1 MTVFTKMRENAEIN
15 RNHYYFDAC
24 SGVLRKPYL
33 STAVALACWSMG
45 AAYAQ
50 EQGAG
55 KEWRAPAVSAREH
68 DQSTQEPAATA
79 KTMQEVTVSGERT
92 RDEKG
97 RDDVYDKNVTTVY
110 QGREELQRFQTTN
123 PGDVFKGMNG
133 VYSMDTRGSQ
143 SITPNIRGLTGEGRV
158 PLTIDGT
165 EQSTNVW
172 LHFFGAG
179 NRSYADPAMF
189 RSIEVEKGPSL
200 SRGIK
205 SGIGGAV
212 NIRTIEASDI
222 IPEGKNFGIELKADT
237 SSNSSKPRFDANS
250 AYGKDYRNIPGAIRY
265 EVNNVSPFSENP
277 RNKSGDVFD
286 FDSKSGM
293 LAIAGR
299 NEMTDFLVSYSK
311 RTQGNYYAG
320 KKNADKYAG
329 HDYLDKS
336 STDVLI
342 PNVTKLYGAG
352 DEVYNT
358 ASETETTLLKNNWY
372 LPNAQKIGL
381 SFMRNDMS
389 FGETTPGTSLLMME
403 YRESYEHQNPNK
415 DFSRERRFVMEGP
428 HSKMKVDRY
437 KLDYEIKP
445 EDSKWLNLEASLWH
459 TKTSGIRHQTGIS
472 PYMLDMDDATYR
484 RLKIVDQLANDPN
497 FDPSLLPPGFMDHDG
512 TIVSRGRQWT
522 SHDRTGLD
530 LSNQIKLADNLQLMV
545 GVNYQREKLNDRI
558 QETKLSMA
566 SGGLGI
572 DGSTV
577 HASTDFF
584 GPRSGERKEYSA
596 TINLSYQPTPWL
608 TLTAGTRYMRYTGK
622 DTARRAAANSLRKR
636 AGLSLKYEEL
646 MNPQDKAKLE
656 QLQREVFKAY
666 KAADRNNPDN
676 FRTWDILEDRP
687 GGRRIHTITT
697 FVGDQAYQ
705 ETARKFL
712 NFLSEKNAN
721 PFANDQI
728 WSVVGGSAAESEF
741 FSMQHTGTFDSFSGK
756 FSGRKFSNGNYWR
769 KEVILPEKDGK
780 FDSSVNPFANGEA
793 HLEEMVTDPYNTG
806 ETNKYRFY
814 NESNWAGTE
823 VYKNLDSGQA
833 WENSD
838 DQSGHAWSPV
848 LSATARIGKFGTG
861 FARYAQTTR
870 FPSIYELTSSSVVD
884 GAGTLGTLAVNGAS
898 KPERST
904 NFEIGYAHNLA
915 QFFPSLA
922 LADARISYYNTE
934 IKDFID
940 RTAYMDTIQFDKKK
954 TQGIELQSRFDS
966 GRFFGGLGGTYRL
979 KQEICDKDFASS
991 MDPFYNRIPTCVEGG
1006 FPGSYSGMSLQ
1017 PKYSINMELGTR
1029 LLNERLQIGWR
1040 GTYHTGAENKQL
1052 NGLLSNADIQK
1063 VWFRGGRDALYW
1075 KSVMLHDLYASFQM
1089 SKKVAFNL
1097 NIINLTDQYYMDPMS
1112 KNVIPG
1118 PGRTITAGMTIK
1130 F

>member
-1 MTVFTKMRENAEIN
+1 MTVFTKMRENVEIN

-50 EQGAG
+50 EQGAV

-165 EQSTNVW
+165 EQSTNIW

-299 NEMTDFLVSYSK
+299 NEMMDFLASYSK

-329 HDYLDKS
+329 QDYLDKS

-415 DFSRERRFVMEGP
+415 DFSKERRFVMEAP

-484 RLKIVDQLANDPN
+484 RLKIVDLLANDPN

-622 DTARRAAANSLRKR
+622 DTGKIKYSGTMRKKTGVSLEYGEAMSATDLAMYYDLGVKHSNALNNLSSFDYEQAHNGVITPAYQASIDTGNAMNAFLDGRTVSSNSSGSGNWFVWKR
-636 AGLSLKYEEL
+636 STLIPIVNGKPDSSK
-646 MNPQDKAKLE
+646 NPFVSGEIDINETVDGITNPFNNNGQIENTGKQVAKIIPVEAKDVYE
-656 QLQREVFKAY
+656 QL
-666 KAADRNNPDN
+666 D
-676 FRTWDILEDRP
+676 T
-687 GGRRIHTITT
+687 
-697 FVGDQAYQ
+697 
-705 ETARKFL
+705 
-712 NFLSEKNAN
+712 S
-721 PFANDQI
+721 
-728 WSVVGGSAAESEF
+728 
-741 FSMQHTGTFDSFSGK
+741 
-756 FSGRKFSNGNYWR
+756 
-769 KEVILPEKDGK
+769 
-780 FDSSVNPFANGEA
+780 
-793 HLEEMVTDPYNTG
+793 
-806 ETNKYRFY
+806 
-814 NESNWAGTE
+814 
-823 VYKNLDSGQA
+823 QA
-833 WENSD
+833 WENEA

-991 MDPFYNRIPTCVEGG
+991 MDPFYNRIPTCMEGG

-1097 NIINLTDQYYMDPMS
+1097 NITNLTDQYYMDPMS
-1112 KNVIPG
+1112 KNVMPG

>member
-1 MTVFTKMRENAEIN
+1 MRIN
-15 RNHYYFDAC
+15 REVKRA
-24 SGVLRKPYL
+24 GLRRRA
-33 STAVALACWSMG
+33 SAVSAAVALVCLHTGM
-45 AAYAQ
+45 AYAQ
-50 EQGAG
+50 ERAAEQAAADDG
-55 KEWRAPAVSAREH
+55 WRAPAASAKAH
-68 DQSTQEPAATA
+68 NAATA
-79 KTMQEVTVSGERT
+79 GSKTLNEVTVTGERSA
-92 RDEKG
+92 DEKG

-165 EQSTNVW
+165 EQSTNIW

-179 NRSYADPAMF
+179 NRSYADPALF

-212 NIRTIEASDI
+212 NIRTIEPSDI

-237 SSNSSKPRFDANS
+237 SSNSSKPRVDANA
-250 AYGKDYRNIPGAIRY
+250 AYGQDYRNIPGAVRTGYSVAIPSGTPR
-265 EVNNVSPFSENP
+265 EKGSGENF
-277 RNKSGDVFD
+277 N
-286 FDSKSGM
+286 FDSHSGM

-299 NEMTDFLVSYSK
+299 NEMTDFLASYSK

-336 STDVLI
+336 STDSFI
-342 PNVTKLYGAG
+342 PNITKLYGAG

-358 ASETETTLLKNNWY
+358 ASESKTTLLKNNWY

-381 SFMRNDMS
+381 SFMRNDMN
-389 FGETTPGTSLLMME
+389 FGETTPGSSVLLMD
-403 YRESYEHQNPNK
+403 YREAYENQYPNA
-415 DFSRERRFVMEGP
+415 DFANISRFVFERP
-428 HSKMKVDRY
+428 HSEMKIDRY

-459 TKTSGIRHQTGIS
+459 TKTNGTRYQTGIS
-472 PYMLDMDDATYR
+472 PYIIDVDDET
-484 RLKIVDQLANDPN
+484 LKGLKFYDELVSAYPG
-497 FDPSLLPPGFMDHDG
+497 FDFSSLLPAHDG
-512 TIVSRGRQWT
+512 TIIARGRQWT

-530 LSNQIKLADNLQLMV
+530 LSNQIKLASNLQLTV
-545 GVNYQREKLNDRI
+545 GVNYQREKLNDRV
-558 QETKLSMA
+558 QQTKVSLDG
-566 SGGLGI
+566 GGLAI
-572 DGSTV
+572 DGNTMQ
-577 HASTDFF
+577 ASTDFF

-596 TINLSYQPTPWL
+596 TMNLSYQPTPWL

-622 DTARRAAANSLRKR
+622 DTARRAAANGSLRRR
-636 AGLSLKYEEL
+636 AGLSLQYEEL
-646 MNPQDKAKLE
+646 MNPKDSAKLE
-656 QLQREVFKAY
+656 ELQREVFNTY
-666 KAADRNNPDN
+666 MAADRNNPNN
-676 FRTWDILEDRP
+676 FKTWDVLENGSNGQRV
-687 GGRRIHTITT
+687 HTITT
-697 FVGDQAYQ
+697 FIGDQAYQ
-705 ETARKFL
+705 EKAREFL
-712 NFLSEKNAN
+712 NFLTEKNAN
-721 PFANDQI
+721 PYANDRI
-728 WSVVGGSAAESEF
+728 WSVVGGSPSDSEF
-741 FSMQHTGTFDSFSGK
+741 FSMNHTGGFDGNGVFGGE
-756 FSGRKFSNGNYWR
+756 FRNGNYWK
-769 KEVILPEKDGK
+769 KEIILPEKYGK
-780 FDSSVNPFANGEA
+780 FDSSGNPFANGEA
-793 HLEEMVTDPYNTG
+793 DLAEMVSDPYGTG
-806 ETNKYRFY
+806 ETNKYRLDKQ
-814 NESNWAGTE
+814 SNPAGTE
-823 VYKNLDSGQA
+823 LYETLDSGQA
-833 WENSD
+833 WENSA

-870 FPSIYELTSSSVVD
+870 FPSIYEFTGSTVID
-884 GAGTLGTLAVNGAS
+884 GAGTLGTFAANGAS

-904 NFEIGYAHNLA
+904 NFEIGYAHNLT
-915 QFFPSLA
+915 QFFPGLA

-940 RTAYMDTIQFDKKK
+940 RTIFMDTIQFDKKK

-979 KQEICDKDFASS
+979 KQEMCDKDFASS
-991 MDPFYNRIPTCVEGG
+991 MDPFYNRIPTCMEGG
-1006 FPGSYSGMSLQ
+1006 FPGTYSGMSLQ

-1052 NGLLSNADIQK
+1052 NRLIADPAISK
-1063 VWFRGGRDALYW
+1063 VWFRGGKDALYW
-1075 KSVMLHDLYASFQM
+1075 QSVMLHDLYAQFQVN
-1089 SKKVAFNL
+1089 KKVSL
-1097 NIINLTDQYYMDPMS
+1097 NVNIVNLTDQYYMDPMS
-1112 KNVIPG
+1112 KNVMPA

>member
-1 MTVFTKMRENAEIN
+1 MTVFTKMRENVEIN

-50 EQGAG
+50 EQGAV

-299 NEMTDFLVSYSK
+299 NEMTDFLASYSK

-381 SFMRNDMS
+381 SFMRNDMN

-415 DFSRERRFVMEGP
+415 DFSKERRFVMEGP

-472 PYMLDMDDATYR
+472 PYMLDMDDDTYR
-484 RLKIVDQLANDPN
+484 RLKIVDQGANDPN

-608 TLTAGTRYMRYTGK
+608 TLTAGTRYMRYSGK
-622 DTARRAAANSLRKR
+622 DTAKTKYAGAARKKVGVNLEYGEAISPTDLAKIYELRQEVIN
-636 AGLSLKYEEL
+636 ASNALTQSDWDAYWGLIH
-646 MNPQDKAKLE
+646 
-656 QLQREVFKAY
+656 
-666 KAADRNNPDN
+666 NNN
-676 FRTWDILEDRP
+676 KV
-687 GGRRIHTITT
+687 ITPAM
-697 FVGDQAYQ
+697 QAYINAQ
-705 ETARKFL
+705 EATSAFMRGRETWSPSVEENQTSYWKKTAYLPLVNGKPD
-712 NFLSEKNAN
+712 SSKN
-721 PFANDQI
+721 PFASGELDVNETVD
-728 WSVVGGSAAESEF
+728 
-741 FSMQHTGTFDSFSGK
+741 GTLWQSTDLSGK
-756 FSGRKFSNGNYWR
+756 KVPKR
-769 KEVILPEKDGK
+769 IPI
-780 FDSSVNPFANGEA
+780 
-793 HLEEMVTDPYNTG
+793 
-806 ETNKYRFY
+806 
-814 NESNWAGTE
+814 NENDE
-823 VYKNLDSGQA
+823 VYEQLDAGQA
-833 WENSD
+833 WENSA

-861 FARYAQTTR
+861 FVRYAQTTR

-915 QFFPSLA
+915 QFFPSLV

-979 KQEICDKDFASS
+979 KQEMCDKDFASS
-991 MDPFYNRIPTCVEGG
+991 MDPFYNRIPTCMEGG
-1006 FPGSYSGMSLQ
+1006 FPGTYSGMSLQ

>member
-1 MTVFTKMRENAEIN
+1 MTVFTKMRENVEIN

-50 EQGAG
+50 EQGAV

-97 RDDVYDKNVTTVY
+97 RDDVYDKNVTTVF

-165 EQSTNVW
+165 EQSTNIW

-358 ASETETTLLKNNWY
+358 ASETKTTLLKNNWY

-381 SFMRNDMS
+381 SFMRNDMN
-389 FGETTPGTSLLMME
+389 FGETTPGTSVLMMQ
-403 YRESYEHQNPNK
+403 YRESYEHQYPNL
-415 DFSRERRFVMEGP
+415 DFSKEKRFVIEGP
-428 HSKMKVDRY
+428 HSDMKVDRY

-596 TINLSYQPTPWL
+596 TMNLSYQPTPWL

-622 DTARRAAANSLRKR
+622 DTGKIKYSGTMRKKTGVKLNYLEAMNAEDMAKDADLARKNADAWNKITQADWDAFNNGVMTPNFQAVQDIGDAIKAFR
-636 AGLSLKYEEL
+636 AG
-646 MNPQDKAKLE
+646 
-656 QLQREVFKAY
+656 REPYGNGISMFWRH
-666 KAADRNNPDN
+666 AAIIPVINGKPDSS
-676 FRTWDILEDRP
+676 
-687 GGRRIHTITT
+687 
-697 FVGDQAYQ
+697 
-705 ETARKFL
+705 K
-712 NFLSEKNAN
+712 N
-721 PFANDQI
+721 PFASGEIDINENVDRLTYDSNLQVVNTGKQI
-728 WSVVGGSAAESEF
+728 KKI
-741 FSMQHTGTFDSFSGK
+741 Q
-756 FSGRKFSNGNYWR
+756 Y
-769 KEVILPEKDGK
+769 
-780 FDSSVNPFANGEA
+780 NGE
-793 HLEEMVTDPYNTG
+793 ED
-806 ETNKYRFY
+806 
-814 NESNWAGTE
+814 
-823 VYKNLDSGQA
+823 VYEQLDASQA
-833 WENSD
+833 WENEA

-861 FARYAQTTR
+861 FVRYAQTTR

-1063 VWFRGGRDALYW
+1063 VWFRGGIDALYW

-1112 KNVIPG
+1112 KNVMPG

>member
-1 MTVFTKMRENAEIN
+1 MRIN
-15 RNHYYFDAC
+15 REVKRA
-24 SGVLRKPYL
+24 GLRRKA
-33 STAVALACWSMG
+33 SAVSAAVALVCLHTGM
-45 AAYAQ
+45 AYAQ
-50 EQGAG
+50 ERAAEQAAADDG
-55 KEWRAPAVSAREH
+55 WRAPAASAKAH
-68 DQSTQEPAATA
+68 NAAPAGS
-79 KTMQEVTVSGERT
+79 KTLNEVTVTGERT
-92 RDEKG
+92 TDEKG

-165 EQSTNVW
+165 EQSTNIW

-212 NIRTIEASDI
+212 NIRTIEPGDI

-237 SSNSSKPRFDANS
+237 SSNSSKPRVDAS
-250 AYGKDYRNIPGAIRY
+250 AAYGQDYRNIPGAVRTGDS
-265 EVNNVSPFSENP
+265 VAVPSGTP
-277 RNKSGDVFD
+277 REKGSGEHFN
-286 FDSKSGM
+286 FDSHSGM

-299 NEMTDFLVSYSK
+299 NEMTDFLASYSK

-336 STDVLI
+336 STDAFI

-358 ASETETTLLKNNWY
+358 ASESKTTLLKNNWY

-381 SFMRNDMS
+381 SFMRNDMN
-389 FGETTPGTSLLMME
+389 FGETTPGSSVLLME
-403 YRESYEHQNPNK
+403 YREAYENQYPDA
-415 DFSRERRFVMEGP
+415 DFANVQRFVFEKP
-428 HSKMKVDRY
+428 HSQMKIDRY

-459 TKTSGIRHQTGIS
+459 TKTNGTRYQTGIS
-472 PYMLDMDDATYR
+472 PYVIDVDDATLGQ
-484 RLKIVDQLANDPN
+484 LKFYDELVSAY
-497 FDPSLLPPGFMDHDG
+497 PGFDFSAFLPAHDG
-512 TIVSRGRQWT
+512 TIIARGRQWT

-530 LSNQIKLADNLQLMV
+530 LSNQIKLADKLQLTV
-545 GVNYQREKLNDRI
+545 GVNYQREKLNDRVE
-558 QETKLSMA
+558 QTRVNLD
-566 SGGLGI
+566 GGGIVI
-572 DGSTV
+572 DGNSMQ
-577 HASTDFF
+577 AATDFF

-596 TINLSYQPTPWL
+596 TMNLSYQPTPWL

-622 DTARRAAANSLRKR
+622 DTARAKYAGAARKKVGVDLQYGE
-636 AGLSLKYEEL
+636 AMTATDLDIYWDLSQKQGQTISALTTADWEAINYDGVITPA
-646 MNPQDKAKLE
+646 MQAFQDAAKAIE
-656 QLQREVFKAY
+656 TFMGGREVTGGSGNDYMYWEVSTAIPIVNGK
-666 KAADRNNPDN
+666 PDSS
-676 FRTWDILEDRP
+676 
-687 GGRRIHTITT
+687 
-697 FVGDQAYQ
+697 
-705 ETARKFL
+705 K
-712 NFLSEKNAN
+712 N
-721 PFANDQI
+721 PFASGQI
-728 WSVVGGSAAESEF
+728 DINETVDAVTNPWNN
-741 FSMQHTGTFDSFSGK
+741 
-756 FSGRKFSNGNYWR
+756 NGQIEDAGE
-769 KEVILPEKDGK
+769 KIAKIIPIEEKD
-780 FDSSVNPFANGEA
+780 
-793 HLEEMVTDPYNTG
+793 
-806 ETNKYRFY
+806 
-814 NESNWAGTE
+814 
-823 VYKNLDSGQA
+823 VYEQLDASQA
-833 WENSD
+833 WENEA

-861 FARYAQTTR
+861 FVRYAQTTR
-870 FPSIYELTSSSVVD
+870 FPSIYELTGSTVID
-884 GAGTLGTLAVNGAS
+884 GANTLGTFAANGAS
-898 KPERST
+898 KPERSS

-915 QFFPSLA
+915 QFFPGLA

-940 RTAYMDTIQFDKKK
+940 RTVFMDTIQFDKKK

-966 GRFFGGLGGTYRL
+966 GRFFGGLGGTWRL
-979 KQEICDKDFASS
+979 KQEMCDKDFASS
-991 MDPFYNRIPTCVEGG
+991 MDPFYNRIPTCMEGG
-1006 FPGSYSGMSLQ
+1006 FPGTYSGMSLQ

-1052 NGLLSNADIQK
+1052 NRLIADPEISK
-1063 VWFRGGRDALYW
+1063 MWFRRGGKDALYW
-1075 KSVMLHDLYASFQM
+1075 QSVMLHDLYAQFQIN
-1089 SKKVAFNL
+1089 KKVSLNV

-1112 KNVIPG
+1112 KNVMPA

>member
-1 MTVFTKMRENAEIN
+1 MR
-15 RNHYYFDAC
+15 
-24 SGVLRKPYL
+24 RKA
-33 STAVALACWSMG
+33 SAVSAAVALVCLHTGM
-45 AAYAQ
+45 AYAQ
-50 EQGAG
+50 ERAAEQAAADDG
-55 KEWRAPAVSAREH
+55 WRAPAASAKAH
-68 DQSTQEPAATA
+68 NATTA
-79 KTMQEVTVSGERT
+79 NSQQPTANSQTLKEVTVTGERT
-92 RDEKG
+92 NDEKG

-165 EQSTNVW
+165 EQSTNIW

-212 NIRTIEASDI
+212 NIRTIEPSDI
-222 IPEGKNFGIELKADT
+222 IPEGKNFGMELKADT

-277 RNKSGDVFD
+277 RNKGGDVFD

-299 NEMTDFLVSYSK
+299 NEMTDFLASYSK
-311 RTQGNYYAG
+311 RIQGNYYAG

-329 HDYLDKS
+329 QDYLDKS

-358 ASETETTLLKNNWY
+358 ASETKTTLLKNNWY

-415 DFSRERRFVMEGP
+415 DFSKERRFVMEAP
-428 HSKMKVDRY
+428 HSEMKVDRY

-472 PYMLDMDDATYR
+472 PYMLDMDEATYN
-484 RLKIVDQLANDPN
+484 RLKMVDLMANDPN
-497 FDPSLLPPGFMDHDG
+497 FDPSMLPPGFMDHDG

-596 TINLSYQPTPWL
+596 TMNLSYQPTHWL

-622 DTARRAAANSLRKR
+622 DTARAKY
-636 AGLSLKYEEL
+636 AG
-646 MNPQDKAKLE
+646 A
-656 QLQREVFKAY
+656 
-666 KAADRNNPDN
+666 
-676 FRTWDILEDRP
+676 
-687 GGRRIHTITT
+687 
-697 FVGDQAYQ
+697 
-705 ETARKFL
+705 ARKKVGMNL
-712 NFLSEKNAN
+712 EYGEAVSPTDLAKIHELRREMGNANATQADWDAYYHDGVTTPALQDYFNATANLHAFMDGREIWSPGVEENQTAYWKKTAYLPLVNGKPDSSKN
-721 PFANDQI
+721 PFASGELDVNETVDGTLWDSTDLSGNKVPKIIPINEND
-728 WSVVGGSAAESEF
+728 
-741 FSMQHTGTFDSFSGK
+741 
-756 FSGRKFSNGNYWR
+756 
-769 KEVILPEKDGK
+769 
-780 FDSSVNPFANGEA
+780 
-793 HLEEMVTDPYNTG
+793 
-806 ETNKYRFY
+806 
-814 NESNWAGTE
+814 E
-823 VYKNLDSGQA
+823 VYEQLDAGQA
-833 WENSD
+833 WENTA

-861 FARYAQTTR
+861 FVRYAQTTR

-915 QFFPSLA
+915 QFFPSLV

-966 GRFFGGLGGTYRL
+966 GHFFGGLGGTYRL
-979 KQEICDKDFASS
+979 KQEMCDKDFASS
-991 MDPFYNRIPTCVEGG
+991 MDPFYNRIPTCMEGG
-1006 FPGSYSGMSLQ
+1006 FPGTYSGMSLQ

-1052 NGLLSNADIQK
+1052 NGLLADADIQK

-1075 KSVMLHDLYASFQM
+1075 KSVMLHDLYAYFQVN
-1089 SKKVAFNL
+1089 KKVAFNL

-1112 KNVIPG
+1112 KNVMPA

>member
-1 MTVFTKMRENAEIN
+1 MRIN
-15 RNHYYFDAC
+15 RETKRER
-24 SGVLRKPYL
+24 LRHKAGAV
-33 STAVALACWSMG
+33 SAAVALVCLHTGM
-45 AAYAQ
+45 AYAQ
-50 EQGAG
+50 ERAAEQAATEQG
-55 KEWRAPAVSAREH
+55 WRAPAASAKAHE
-68 DQSTQEPAATA
+68 AATA
-79 KTMQEVTVSGERT
+79 GSKTLNEVTVTGERSA
-92 RDEKG
+92 DEKG
-97 RDDVYDKNVTTVY
+97 HDDVYDKNVTTVY
-110 QGREELQRFQTTN
+110 QDREELQRFQATN

-165 EQSTNVW
+165 EQSTNIW

-179 NRSYADPAMF
+179 NRSYADPALF

-212 NIRTIEASDI
+212 NIRTIEPSDI

-237 SSNSSKPRFDANS
+237 SSNSSKPRVDAS
-250 AYGKDYRNIPGAIRY
+250 AAYGQDYRNIPGAVRTGYSVAIPSGTPR
-265 EVNNVSPFSENP
+265 EKGSGENF
-277 RNKSGDVFD
+277 N
-286 FDSKSGM
+286 FDSHSGM

-299 NEMTDFLVSYSK
+299 NEMTDFLASYSK

-336 STDVLI
+336 STDSFI
-342 PNVTKLYGAG
+342 PNITKLYGAG

-358 ASETETTLLKNNWY
+358 ASESKTTLLKNNWY

-381 SFMRNDMS
+381 SFMRNDMN
-389 FGETTPGTSLLMME
+389 FGETTPGSSVLLMD
-403 YRESYEHQNPNK
+403 YREAYENQYPNA
-415 DFSRERRFVMEGP
+415 DFANISRFVFERP
-428 HSKMKVDRY
+428 HSEMKIDRY

-459 TKTSGIRHQTGIS
+459 TKTNGTRYQTGIS
-472 PYMLDMDDATYR
+472 PYIIDVDDET
-484 RLKIVDQLANDPN
+484 LKGLKFYDELVSAYPG
-497 FDPSLLPPGFMDHDG
+497 FDFSSLLPAHDG
-512 TIVSRGRQWT
+512 TIIARGRQWT

-530 LSNQIKLADNLQLMV
+530 LSNQIKLASNLQLTV
-545 GVNYQREKLNDRI
+545 GVNYQREKLNDRV
-558 QETKLSMA
+558 QQTKVSLDG
-566 SGGLGI
+566 GGLAI
-572 DGSTV
+572 DGNTMQ
-577 HASTDFF
+577 ATTDFF

-596 TINLSYQPTPWL
+596 TMNLSYQPTPWL

-622 DTARRAAANSLRKR
+622 DTGRIKYSGTMRKKTGVSLEYGEAMSAADATKLWDLAQKQGQ
-636 AGLSLKYEEL
+636 AGSALTQADWNASTHDGVITPAMQAYLDASNVLEEF
-646 MNPQDKAKLE
+646 KAG
-656 QLQREVFKAY
+656 REVTNSSGGIYWKGLAAY
-666 KAADRNNPDN
+666 VPMVNGKPDAS
-676 FRTWDILEDRP
+676 
-687 GGRRIHTITT
+687 
-697 FVGDQAYQ
+697 Q
-705 ETARKFL
+705 
-712 NFLSEKNAN
+712 N
-721 PFANDQI
+721 PFASGQI
-728 WSVVGGSAAESEF
+728 
-741 FSMQHTGTFDSFSGK
+741 DI
-756 FSGRKFSNGNYWR
+756 N
-769 KEVILPEKDGK
+769 
-780 FDSSVNPFANGEA
+780 SSVDGIKNPWDTNGQIE
-793 HLEEMVTDPYNTG
+793 NTG
-806 ETNKYRFY
+806 EQVAKIIPI
-814 NESNWAGTE
+814 EAKD
-823 VYKNLDSGQA
+823 VYEQLDTSQA
-833 WENSD
+833 WEND
-838 DQSGHAWSPV
+838 ADQSGHAWSPV

-870 FPSIYELTSSSVVD
+870 FPSIYEFTGSTVID
-884 GAGTLGTLAVNGAS
+884 GAGTLGTFAANGAS

-904 NFEIGYAHNLA
+904 NFEIGYAHNLT
-915 QFFPSLA
+915 QFFPGLA

-940 RTAYMDTIQFDKKK
+940 RTIFMDTIQFDKKK

-979 KQEICDKDFASS
+979 KQEMCDKDFASS
-991 MDPFYNRIPTCVEGG
+991 MDPFYNRIPTCMEGG

-1052 NGLLSNADIQK
+1052 NRLISDPAISK
-1063 VWFRGGRDALYW
+1063 VWFRGGKDALYW
-1075 KSVMLHDLYASFQM
+1075 QSVMLHDLYAQFQVN
-1089 SKKVAFNL
+1089 KKVSL
-1097 NIINLTDQYYMDPMS
+1097 NVNIVNLTDQYYMDPMS
-1112 KNVIPG
+1112 KNVMPA

>member
-1 MTVFTKMRENAEIN
+1 MTVFTKMRENVEVN

-24 SGVLRKPYL
+24 SGVLRKQYL

-50 EQGAG
+50 EQGAV

-165 EQSTNVW
+165 EQSTNIW

-299 NEMTDFLVSYSK
+299 NEMTDFLASYSK

-329 HDYLDKS
+329 QDYLDKS

-415 DFSRERRFVMEGP
+415 DFSKERRFVMEAP

-484 RLKIVDQLANDPN
+484 RLKIVDLLANDPN

-622 DTARRAAANSLRKR
+622 DTGKIKYSGTMRKKTGVSLEYGEAMSATDLAMYYDLGVKHSNALNNLSSFDYEQAHNGVITPAYQASIDTGNAMNAFLDGRTVSSNSSGSGNWFVWKR
-636 AGLSLKYEEL
+636 STLIPIVNGKPDSSK
-646 MNPQDKAKLE
+646 NPFVSGEIDINETVDGITNPFNNNGQIENTGKQVAKIIPVEAKDVYE
-656 QLQREVFKAY
+656 QL
-666 KAADRNNPDN
+666 D
-676 FRTWDILEDRP
+676 T
-687 GGRRIHTITT
+687 
-697 FVGDQAYQ
+697 
-705 ETARKFL
+705 
-712 NFLSEKNAN
+712 S
-721 PFANDQI
+721 
-728 WSVVGGSAAESEF
+728 
-741 FSMQHTGTFDSFSGK
+741 
-756 FSGRKFSNGNYWR
+756 
-769 KEVILPEKDGK
+769 
-780 FDSSVNPFANGEA
+780 
-793 HLEEMVTDPYNTG
+793 
-806 ETNKYRFY
+806 
-814 NESNWAGTE
+814 
-823 VYKNLDSGQA
+823 QA
-833 WENSD
+833 WENEA

-1097 NIINLTDQYYMDPMS
+1097 NITNLTDQYYMDPMS
-1112 KNVIPG
+1112 KNVMPG

>member
-1 MTVFTKMRENAEIN
+1 MTVFANMRKSIKIN
-15 RNHYYFDAC
+15 SNYYHFDAY
-24 SGVLRKPYL
+24 SDIWEKRYL
-33 STAVALACWSMG
+33 SAAVALACLSMG

-50 EQGAG
+50 EQAAGEGGAV
-55 KEWRAPAVSAREH
+55 KEWRAPAASAREH
-68 DQSTQEPAATA
+68 GESMQQPVAATKA
-79 KTMQEVTVSGERT
+79 LQEVTVSGERT

-97 RDDVYDKNVTTVY
+97 HDDVYDKNVTTVY
-110 QGREELQRFQTTN
+110 QDREELQRFQATN

-165 EQSTNVW
+165 EQSTNIW

-212 NIRTIEASDI
+212 NIRTIEPSDI
-222 IPEGKNFGIELKADT
+222 IPEGKNFGMELKADT
-237 SSNSSKPRFDANS
+237 SSNSSKPQIDARS
-250 AYGKDYRNIPGAIRY
+250 VYGKDYRNIPGAIRY
-265 EVNNVSPFSENP
+265 GVNNVSPFSENP
-277 RNKSGDVFD
+277 RNKGGGDVFD

-293 LAIAGR
+293 LSIAGR
-299 NEMTDFLVSYSK
+299 NEMTDFLASYSK
-311 RTQGNYYAG
+311 RIQGNYYAG
-320 KKNADKYAG
+320 TKNADKYAG
-329 HDYLDKS
+329 RNYLDKS
-336 STDVLI
+336 STDVFI

-358 ASETETTLLKNNWY
+358 ASENKTTLLKNNWY
-372 LPNAQKIGL
+372 LPNEQKIGL

-403 YRESYEHQNPNK
+403 YRESYEHLNPNK
-415 DFSRERRFVMEGP
+415 DFSKERRFVMEGP
-428 HSKMKVDRY
+428 HSEMKVDRY

-445 EDSKWLNLEASLWH
+445 KYSKWLNLEASLWH
-459 TKTSGIRHQTGIS
+459 TKTNGSRYQTGIS
-472 PYMLDMDDATYR
+472 PYMLDMDDDTYA
-484 RLKIVDQLANDPN
+484 RLNMVDLMSNDPN
-497 FDPSLLPPGFMDHDG
+497 FDPSMLPPGFTDHDG
-512 TIVSRGRQWT
+512 TIVARGRQWT

-530 LSNQIKLADNLQLMV
+530 LSNQIKLADNMQLVV
-545 GVNYQREKLNDRI
+545 GINYQREKLDDRI
-558 QETKLSMA
+558 QDTKISMA

-596 TINLSYQPTPWL
+596 TMNMSYQPAAWL

-622 DTARRAAANSLRKR
+622 DT
-636 AGLSLKYEEL
+636 G
-646 MNPQDKAKLE
+646 KAKYSGAVRKKSGMALE
-656 QLQREVFKAY
+656 YGEAVNAADLAKIIDLREKQTNAMSALTQADHDAFMNGVTTPVMQAVQDAGKAY
-666 KAADRNNPDN
+666 AA
-676 FRTWDILEDRP
+676 FM
-687 GGRRIHTITT
+687 GGRQTWSPSVEENQTEYWVNT
-697 FVGDQAYQ
+697 AYLPLVNG
-705 ETARKFL
+705 KPD
-712 NFLSEKNAN
+712 SSKN
-721 PFANDQI
+721 PFAQGEMDVHE
-728 WSVVGGSAAESEF
+728 SVDGTLWQQAAL
-741 FSMQHTGTFDSFSGK
+741 SGK
-756 FSGRKFSNGNYWR
+756 KVPKIIPISQEDVY
-769 KEVILPEKDGK
+769 EQLD
-780 FDSSVNPFANGEA
+780 
-793 HLEEMVTDPYNTG
+793 
-806 ETNKYRFY
+806 
-814 NESNWAGTE
+814 AGQ
-823 VYKNLDSGQA
+823 S
-833 WENSD
+833 WENSG

-861 FARYAQTTR
+861 FVRYAQTTR
-870 FPSIYELTSSSVVD
+870 FPSIYELSSSSVID

-904 NFEIGYAHNLA
+904 NFEIGYAHNLTHI
-915 QFFPSLA
+915 FPGLVM
-922 LADARISYYNTE
+922 ADARISYYNTE

-940 RTAYMDTIQFDKKK
+940 RTGYMDTIQFDKKK
-954 TQGIELQSRFDS
+954 TSGIELQSGFDS
-966 GRFFGGLGGTYRL
+966 GSIYGGLGGTYRL
-979 KQEICDKDFASS
+979 KQEICDKDYASS
-991 MDPFYNRIPTCVEGG
+991 MDPFYNRIPSCMEGG

-1017 PKYSINMELGTR
+1017 PKYSLNMELGAR
-1029 LLNERLQIGWR
+1029 MLGGRLQVGWR

-1075 KSVMLHDLYASFQM
+1075 KSVMLHDLYAHFQVD
-1089 SKKVAFNL
+1089 KKVALNL

-1112 KNVIPG
+1112 KNVMPG
-1118 PGRTITAGMTIK
+1118 PGRTITVGMTIK

>member
-1 MTVFTKMRENAEIN
+1 MTVFTKMRENVEIN

-50 EQGAG
+50 EQGAV

-143 SITPNIRGLTGEGRV
+143 AITPNIRGLTGEGRV

-172 LHFFGAG
+172 LHMFGAG

-189 RSIEVEKGPSL
+189 RSVEVEKGPSL

-212 NIRTIEASDI
+212 NIRTIEPSDI

-237 SSNSSKPRFDANS
+237 SSNSSKPRMDINS
-250 AYGKDYRNIPGAIRY
+250 VYGKDYRNIPGAIRH
-265 EVNNVSPFSENP
+265 EVNNISPFSENP
-277 RNKSGDVFD
+277 RNKGGDENFN
-286 FDSKSGM
+286 FDSHSGM
-293 LAIAGR
+293 LTIAGR
-299 NEMTDFLVSYSK
+299 NEMTDFLASYSK

-320 KKNADKYAG
+320 KKNASRYAG
-329 HDYLDKS
+329 NDVWDKS
-336 STDVLI
+336 STKVFI
-342 PNVTKLYGAG
+342 PNMTKLYYAG

-358 ASETETTLLKNNWY
+358 ANETKTTLLKNNWY

-381 SFMRNDMS
+381 SFMRNDMD
-389 FGETTPGTSLLMME
+389 FGETTPGDSVLMMA
-403 YRESYEHQNPNK
+403 YREGVEQAKPDA
-415 DFSRERRFVMEGP
+415 DFSKTYRYVMEKP
-428 HSKMKVDRY
+428 HSQMKLDRY

-459 TKTSGIRHQTGIS
+459 TKTRGTRYQTGIS
-472 PYMLDMDDATYR
+472 PYMIDLNAKQYNELWLLDRMSGF
-484 RLKIVDQLANDPN
+484 PG
-497 FDPSLLPPGFMDHDG
+497 FDPSMLPKGFGDHDG
-512 TIVSRGRQWT
+512 TIVARGRQWT
-522 SHDRTGLD
+522 KHDRTGFD
-530 LSNQIKLADNLQLMV
+530 LSNQIKLASNLQLTV
-545 GVNYQREKLNDRI
+545 GVNYQREKLDDRVESTKISND
-558 QETKLSMA
+558 L
-566 SGGLGI
+566 GLGATP
-572 DGSTV
+572 GMV
-577 HASTDFF
+577 HAMTDFF
-584 GPRSGERKEYSA
+584 GPRAGERKEYSA
-596 TINLSYQPTPWL
+596 TMNLSYQPTPWL

-622 DTARRAAANSLRKR
+622 DTAVNRNTKARKKTGVRLEYYERLTNEDADTLRKI
-636 AGLSLKYEEL
+636 E
-646 MNPQDKAKLE
+646 KALVDTFLNGD
-656 QLQREVFKAY
+656 QVAHRKAY
-666 KAADRNNPDN
+666 D
-676 FRTWDILEDRP
+676 
-687 GGRRIHTITT
+687 
-697 FVGDQAYQ
+697 
-705 ETARKFL
+705 AREKFL
-712 NFLSEKNAN
+712 NGRYVTTKVSGLY
-721 PFANDQI
+721 
-728 WSVVGGSAAESEF
+728 WSYDD
-741 FSMQHTGTFDSFSGK
+741 FSRQAVFVPNHNGK
-756 FSGRKFSNGNYWR
+756 M
-769 KEVILPEKDGK
+769 
-780 FDSSVNPFANGEA
+780 DSSKNPFANGEIDIS
-793 HLEEMVTDPYNTG
+793 ETMKDPQGNDVPKYLG
-806 ETNKYRFY
+806 EGVKDAYETV
-814 NESNWAGTE
+814 SQ
-823 VYKNLDSGQA
+823 GQA
-833 WENSD
+833 WENAA

-861 FARYAQTTR
+861 FVRYAQTTR
-870 FPSIYELTSSSVVD
+870 FPSIYELTSSAVTD

-915 QFFPSLA
+915 QFFPSLV
-922 LADARISYYNTE
+922 LADARLSYYNTE

-940 RTAYMDTIQFDKKK
+940 RTDYGDTIQFDKKK

-979 KQEICDKDFASS
+979 KQEVCDKDFASG
-991 MDPFYNRIPTCVEGG
+991 MDPFYNRIPSCMTGG
-1006 FPGSYSGMSLQ
+1006 FAGTYTGSLQ
-1017 PKYSINMELGTR
+1017 PKYSLNMELGTR

-1040 GTYHTGAENKQL
+1040 GTYHSRAENKQL
-1052 NGLLSNADIQK
+1052 DRLLKNPALQDG
-1063 VWFRGGRDALYW
+1063 VWFRGTQDAIYW
-1075 KSVMLHDLYASFQM
+1075 KSVMLHDLYAKFQVN
-1089 SKKVAFNL
+1089 KKVDL
-1097 NIINLTDQYYMDPMS
+1097 NVNIVNLTDQYYLDPMS
-1112 KNVIPG
+1112 KNIIPG

>member
-1 MTVFTKMRENAEIN
+1 MRIN
-15 RNHYYFDAC
+15 RRVKRA
-24 SGVLRKPYL
+24 GLRRKA
-33 STAVALACWSMG
+33 SAVSAAVALVCLHTGM
-45 AAYAQ
+45 AYAQ
-50 EQGAG
+50 ERAAEQAAADDG
-55 KEWRAPAVSAREH
+55 WRAPAASAKAH
-68 DQSTQEPAATA
+68 NATTA
-79 KTMQEVTVSGERT
+79 NSQQPTANSQTLKEVTVTGERT
-92 RDEKG
+92 NDEKG

-165 EQSTNVW
+165 EQSTNIW

-212 NIRTIEASDI
+212 NIRTIEPSDI
-222 IPEGKNFGIELKADT
+222 IPEGKNFGMELKADT

-299 NEMTDFLVSYSK
+299 NEMTDFLASYSK

-329 HDYLDKS
+329 QDYLDKS

-358 ASETETTLLKNNWY
+358 ASETKTTLLKNNWY

-415 DFSRERRFVMEGP
+415 DFSKERRFVMEAP
-428 HSKMKVDRY
+428 HSEMKVDRY

-472 PYMLDMDDATYR
+472 PYMLDMDEATYN
-484 RLKIVDQLANDPN
+484 RLKMVDLMANDPN
-497 FDPSLLPPGFMDHDG
+497 FDPSMLPPGFMDHDG

-596 TINLSYQPTPWL
+596 TMNLSYQPTPWL
-608 TLTAGTRYMRYTGK
+608 TLTAGTRYMRYSGK
-622 DTARRAAANSLRKR
+622 DTAKAKYAGSARKKIGVDLKYGEAMTATDLAAYYDLTQKQGQANSALTP
-636 AGLSLKYEEL
+636 ADWESSINDGVITPA
-646 MNPQDKAKLE
+646 MQAFQDAINAIE
-656 QLQREVFKAY
+656 AFK
-666 KAADRNNPDN
+666 
-676 FRTWDILEDRP
+676 
-687 GGRRIHTITT
+687 GGREAT
-697 FVGDQAYQ
+697 VAGGGYMYW
-705 ETARKFL
+705 EVSTAIPIANGKPD
-712 NFLSEKNAN
+712 SSKN
-721 PFANDQI
+721 PFA
-728 WSVVGGSAAESEF
+728 
-741 FSMQHTGTFDSFSGK
+741 SGK
-756 FSGRKFSNGNYWR
+756 IDINETVDAVTNPWNNNGQIEDAGE
-769 KEVILPEKDGK
+769 KIAKIIPIEEKD
-780 FDSSVNPFANGEA
+780 
-793 HLEEMVTDPYNTG
+793 
-806 ETNKYRFY
+806 
-814 NESNWAGTE
+814 
-823 VYKNLDSGQA
+823 VYEQLDASQA
-833 WENSD
+833 WENAA

-861 FARYAQTTR
+861 FVRYAQTTR

-915 QFFPSLA
+915 QFFPSLV

-966 GRFFGGLGGTYRL
+966 GHFFGGLGGTYRL
-979 KQEICDKDFASS
+979 KQEMCDKDFASS
-991 MDPFYNRIPTCVEGG
+991 MDPFYNRIPTCMEGG
-1006 FPGSYSGMSLQ
+1006 FPGTYSGMSLQ

-1052 NGLLSNADIQK
+1052 NGLLANADMQK

-1075 KSVMLHDLYASFQM
+1075 KSVMLHDLYAHFQVN
-1089 SKKVAFNL
+1089 KKVAFNL

-1112 KNVIPG
+1112 KNVMPA

>member
-1 MTVFTKMRENAEIN
+1 MTVFTKMRENVEIN

-50 EQGAG
+50 EQGAV

-165 EQSTNVW
+165 EQSTNIW

-299 NEMTDFLVSYSK
+299 NEMTDFLASYSK

-329 HDYLDKS
+329 QDYLDKS

-415 DFSRERRFVMEGP
+415 DFSKERRFVMEAP

-484 RLKIVDQLANDPN
+484 RLKIVDLLANDPN

-622 DTARRAAANSLRKR
+622 DTGKIKYSGTMRKKTGVSLEYGEAMSATDLAMYYDLSVKHSNALNNLSSFDYEQAHNGVITPAYQASIDTGNAMNAFLDGRTVSSNSSGSGNWFVWKR
-636 AGLSLKYEEL
+636 STLIPIVNGKPDSSK
-646 MNPQDKAKLE
+646 NPFVSGEIDINETVDGITNPFNNNGQIENTGKQVAKIIPVEAKDVYE
-656 QLQREVFKAY
+656 QL
-666 KAADRNNPDN
+666 D
-676 FRTWDILEDRP
+676 T
-687 GGRRIHTITT
+687 
-697 FVGDQAYQ
+697 
-705 ETARKFL
+705 
-712 NFLSEKNAN
+712 S
-721 PFANDQI
+721 
-728 WSVVGGSAAESEF
+728 
-741 FSMQHTGTFDSFSGK
+741 
-756 FSGRKFSNGNYWR
+756 
-769 KEVILPEKDGK
+769 
-780 FDSSVNPFANGEA
+780 
-793 HLEEMVTDPYNTG
+793 
-806 ETNKYRFY
+806 
-814 NESNWAGTE
+814 
-823 VYKNLDSGQA
+823 QA
-833 WENSD
+833 WENEA

-1097 NIINLTDQYYMDPMS
+1097 NITNLTDQYYMDPMS
-1112 KNVIPG
+1112 KNVMPG